1 MNSKTRKPAVALL
14 IAFSLTLPAYSES
27 LSSLLTAAQE
37 NSEAISTLEVNKQ
50 QSLLTIEMNDIGRQ
64 TSYTINPSLTSSYS
78 NTKDTNAYNFVGES
92 GNLVSITIPGVRE
105 SSDPNAILDDTH
117 LYLNS
122 DFIVVNDHD
131 DNNTYYGINP
141 SIELDH
147 TFLFGQ
153 YNTNESDIT
162 KQINILT
169 VNQSYESG
177 LLNYKKTALGYIKSI
192 ISNTKDQESV
202 QNSIAD
208 METTIQNKLDLE
220 MYTKDTVAYKSDLI
234 NLTNLKNSLI
244 NLKAQKESLLTR
256 FKDYAGTDYVDID
269 EIAMPDL
276 EFETSNEDSITVQL
290 AKLKLQ
296 LAQNNIDEVNDEENR
311 SSLTVS
317 GGVATNQNSYS
328 VVSTGSSV
336 TDTYTSEYTSD
347 YTGNVGAS
355 YLADNVGLSGYASI
369 TSSYDGSTWSYIP
382 SLTISGKWSN
392 DTTKRQDVII
402 NKKNSNALIVAQSEL
417 NTTISDDTYNRIK
430 VQSEVDSWKFKYYQ
444 IKDSLEI
451 SKEQVELDKQMLELG
466 LKSQSELD
474 TTVFNYEQLKYDE
487 LTCLIDG
494 WLVSLDIE
502 SLNL

>member
-27 LSSLLTAAQE
+27 LSSLLTAAQK
-37 NSEAISTLEVNKQ
+37 NSEAISTLEVNRQ

-64 TSYTINPSLTSSYS
+64 TSYTINPSLKSSYS
-78 NTKDTNAYNFVGES
+78 NTTNANAYNFVGES

-105 SSDPNAILDDTH
+105 SSDPNAMLDDTH

-122 DFIVVNDHD
+122 DFVVINDHE
-131 DNNTYYGINP
+131 DNSFYYGINP
-141 SIELDH
+141 SIVLDH

-153 YNTNESDIT
+153 YNTKESDIT

-177 LLNYKKTALGYIKSI
+177 VLNYKKTALGYIRSI

-202 QNSIAD
+202 QNSIDD

-234 NLTNLKNSLI
+234 SLTNLKNSLI

-269 EIAMPDL
+269 DIELPELEIK
-276 EFETSNEDSITVQL
+276 TSNEDSLSVQL

-296 LAQNNIDEVNDEENR
+296 LAQNNIDEVNNEANR
-311 SSLTVS
+311 SSLTVN
-317 GGVATNQNSYS
+317 GGIATNQNSYS
-328 VVSTGSSV
+328 YDT
-336 TDTYTSEYTSD
+336 TYTTYTEKYNSD
-347 YTGNVGAS
+347 YTGSVGAS

-369 TSSYDGSTWSYIP
+369 KSTYDGSTWSYVP

-430 VQSEVDSWKFKYYQ
+430 VQSDADSWKFKYSQ